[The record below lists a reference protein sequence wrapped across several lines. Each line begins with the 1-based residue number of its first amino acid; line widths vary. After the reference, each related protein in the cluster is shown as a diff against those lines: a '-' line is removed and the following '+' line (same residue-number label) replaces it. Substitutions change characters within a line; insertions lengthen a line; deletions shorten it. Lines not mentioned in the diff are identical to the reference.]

1 MFRLLLFDIT
11 MIVVYTGLDKIVG
24 GGRMR
29 DIHVALVSL
38 GCAKNLVDSETMLA
52 LLKEEHFTLTN
63 NTDEAEII
71 IVNTCGFIDSAKE
84 ESIEKILEMASLKKG
99 TCRLLLAA
107 GCMAQ
112 RYGKELLTE
121 IPELDGILGTDDVYG
136 VSAAIHRGL
145 AGEKVTLTAG
155 EFPAPEGAP
164 RLLGTPAH
172 TAYLKIAEGC
182 DNRCSYC
189 AIPSIRGPY
198 RSRRR
203 TSVVTEAAGL
213 VAGGVKELNLIA
225 QDITLFGMDTTS
237 KKELPLLLRELA
249 GLENLHWI
257 RLLYAYP
264 ERLDDEI
271 IEAVA
276 VEQKVCNYLDLPL
289 QHGSDAILRRMGRR
303 MKSDQILTLLEKLRR
318 RIPGIVL
325 RSSFIVGFPG
335 EGEEEFEQ
343 LLTFL
348 QEAQL
353 DRVGF
358 FAYSREEGTPA
369 ACFHRQVPEGV
380 KQERV
385 DRAVALQSSVILEK
399 NKILVGSIQRV
410 MIDGHSALDSSLT
423 LARTYGQAPDV
434 DGYVRLPGIEKK
446 NGEMVSVRITGFEGY
461 DLLGSLVSSS

>member
-1 MFRLLLFDIT
+1 
-11 MIVVYTGLDKIVG
+11 
-24 GGRMR
+24 
-29 DIHVALVSL
+29 
-38 GCAKNLVDSETMLA
+38 MLA
-52 LLKEEHFTLTN
+52 LLKVEGFILTN
-63 NTDEAEII
+63 NTAEAEVII
-71 IVNTCGFIDSAKE
+71 INTCGFIESAKE
-84 ESIEKILEMASLKKG
+84 ESIKKILEMASLKKG
-99 TCRLLLAA
+99 SCRLLLAA

-112 RYGKELLTE
+112 RYGKELLVE
-121 IPELDGILGTDDVYG
+121 IPELDGIFGTEDVYG

-145 AGEKVTLTAG
+145 AGEKVTLTSG

-164 RLLGTPAH
+164 RLLGTPSH

-198 RSRRR
+198 RSRRT
-203 TSVVTEAAGL
+203 TSVVDEAVRL
-213 VAGGVKELNLIA
+213 IAGGVKELNLIA
-225 QDITLFGMDTTS
+225 QDITLFGTDTTGN
-237 KKELPLLLRELA
+237 KALPLLLRELA

-264 ERLDDEI
+264 ERLDDDI
-271 IEAVA
+271 IEAMA
-276 VEQKVCNYLDLPL
+276 TEPKVCNYLDLPL
-289 QHGSDAILRRMGRR
+289 QHGCDAILRRMGRR
-303 MKSDQILTLLEKLRR
+303 MTSRQILTLLAKLRR
-318 RIPGIVL
+318 LIPGIVL

-343 LLTFL
+343 MLSFL

-369 ACFHRQVPEGV
+369 ARFHRQVPEGV

-385 DRAVALQSSVILEK
+385 DRAVALQSSVVLEK
-399 NKILVGSIQRV
+399 NKTLVGSIQRV
-410 MIDGHSALDSSLT
+410 MIDGCSAQDPSVI

-434 DGYVRLPGIEKK
+434 DGYVRLPVIKK
-446 NGEMVSVRITGFEGY
+446 QNGEMVSVRITGFDGY
-461 DLLGSLVSSS
+461 DLLGSIVSSS

>member
-1 MFRLLLFDIT
+1 
-11 MIVVYTGLDKIVG
+11 
-24 GGRMR
+24 MR

-52 LLKEEHFTLTN
+52 LLKEECFTLTN
-63 NTDEAEII
+63 NPSEAEVII
-71 IVNTCGFIDSAKE
+71 INTCGFIESAKE
-84 ESIEKILEMASLKKG
+84 ESIEKILEMSRLKEG
-99 TCRLLLAA
+99 ACRLLLAA

-112 RYGKELLTE
+112 RYGKKLLAE

-136 VSAAIHRGL
+136 VSTAIHRGL
-145 AGEKVTLTAG
+145 AGEKVFLTAG
-155 EFPAPEGAP
+155 EYPAPEGAA

-198 RSRRR
+198 RSRKRK
-203 TSVVTEAAGL
+203 SVVTEAAGL

-225 QDITLFGMDTTS
+225 QDITLFGTDTTG
-237 KKELPLLLRELA
+237 KKELPLLLQELA
-249 GLENLHWI
+249 SLENLHWI

-271 IEAVA
+271 IEAIAAEV
-276 VEQKVCNYLDLPL
+276 KVCNYVDLPL
-289 QHGSDAILRRMGRR
+289 QHGSDAILRRMGRK
-303 MKSDQILTLLEKLRR
+303 MKSEQILALLDKLRR
-318 RIPGIVL
+318 QIPGLVL

-335 EGEEEFEQ
+335 EREEDFNYLLEF
-343 LLTFL
+343 LR
-348 QEAQL
+348 EANL

-369 ACFHRQVPEGV
+369 ARFHGQVPEGV

-385 DRAVALQSSVILEK
+385 DRAVALQSSIISEK
-399 NKILVGSIQRV
+399 NKTLVGSIQRV
-410 MIDGHSALDSSLT
+410 MIDGHSAQDSSVT

-434 DGYVRLPGIEKK
+434 DGYVRVPGIKKK
-446 NGEMVSVRITGFEGY
+446 NGEMVSVQITGFEGY
-461 DLLGSLVSSS
+461 DLLGTIASRS